1 VGTLAGLVISTIATV
16 FIGWE
21 LFGST
26 VGIAAGV
33 GVALAGVPAVMAAV
47 AALSMVRCGR
57 HSSPRRLHVRIK
69 GRTREL
75 IAALARPSVGGA
87 VVGLVSG
94 SVAAV
99 LADPA
104 VAMTSFVVFGSTVGL
119 TIGVTDFIQRSD
131 PDSPA
136 ESPRRSFRR
145 DCAYTLASAVVGGIL
160 LSCCAGISIG
170 VAVGL
175 SAGPVIGGVAGVIS
189 GVCSL
194 FTVGLMF
201 GFAVWVAGSASYMF
215 LVSGLGAGLLS
226 PRNLIFSL
234 RMMRV
239 LDDCHEL
246 GLLRAVGP
254 IYQFRHARLQEYL
267 SGLEVREPLSARRQ
281 ELVNR

>member
-1 VGTLAGLVISTIATV
+1 
-16 FIGWE
+16 
-21 LFGST
+21 
-26 VGIAAGV
+26 
-33 GVALAGVPAVMAAV
+33 
-47 AALSMVRCGR
+47 
-57 HSSPRRLHVRIK
+57 
-69 GRTREL
+69 
-75 IAALARPSVGGA
+75 
-87 VVGLVSG
+87 LVSG

-104 VAMTSFVVFGSTVGL
+104 VAVTSFVVFGSTVGL